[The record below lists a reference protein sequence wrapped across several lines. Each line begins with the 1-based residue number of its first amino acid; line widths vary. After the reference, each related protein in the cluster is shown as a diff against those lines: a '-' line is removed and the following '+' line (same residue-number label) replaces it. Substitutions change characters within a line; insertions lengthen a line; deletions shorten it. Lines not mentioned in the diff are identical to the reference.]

1 MYSFQNQRT
10 WWTSRTLGLT
20 GILGRAGKYLALPHI
35 HFFRFRIGPLTPR
48 LTKYTEAANIAPSAI
63 LAMDVAIALKIGMV
77 KILLPILDVLRDE
90 QDY

>member
-1 MYSFQNQRT
+1 MDKQDME
-10 WWTSRTLGLT
+10 LKHHKLT
-20 GILGRAGKYLALPHI
+20 ALGRTRQHPVLPSGPY
-35 HFFRFRIGPLTPR
+35 FFRLRTGPFTPR
-48 LTKYTEAANIAPSAI
+48 LTRYTEAANIAPSAI

>member
-1 MYSFQNQRT
+1 MASGGNRHCYRFL
-10 WWTSRTLGLT
+10 SRS
-20 GILGRAGKYLALPHI
+20 
-35 HFFRFRIGPLTPR
+35 GPFTPR

-63 LAMDVAIALKIGMV
+63 LAMDVAIALKIDMV